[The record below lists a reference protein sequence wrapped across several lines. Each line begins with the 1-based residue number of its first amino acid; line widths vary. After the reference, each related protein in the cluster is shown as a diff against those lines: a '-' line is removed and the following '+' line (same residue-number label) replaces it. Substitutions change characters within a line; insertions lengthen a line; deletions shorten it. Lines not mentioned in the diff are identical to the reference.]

1 MALGGVLSLK
11 VANLAWI
18 ARGKVGFAPSAS
30 KADTDPDFPI
40 DKTSIIL
47 LLAGNLGFKSY
58 LEICSTVSGNF
69 YHRIRGTGLLD
80 TRRLLYRC
88 KWYQRD
94 GLPIDYRSPG
104 DDIAEALADL
114 RRDGF
119 VPDICLVDSWHEYAT
134 SLRDIEAA
142 YALLPLGGV
151 LVVHDCL
158 PPSLDMALPKQS
170 LGCWCGYSYRA
181 YIDFVSHTP
190 GLEHFTIDSDY
201 GCGVV
206 IKGGRSTS
214 ATARLLEA
222 LLPAPRPV
230 LGPRMLAQWKTSADD
245 PGASFALLHAHKH
258 DLLNLVSSE
267 QFCEAIEQVET

>member
-18 ARGKVGFAPSAS
+18 ARGKVGFAPSAA
-30 KADTDPDFPI
+30 KADTDPDIPI
-40 DKTSIIL
+40 DKTEIVL
-47 LLAGNLGFKSY
+47 MLARTLDLKRY
-58 LEICSTVSGNF
+58 LEICSTVSGNVH
-69 YHRIRGTGLLD
+69 HRVRNSGLLD
-80 TRRLLYRC
+80 CRRLLYRC

-94 GLPIDYRSPG
+94 GLPIDYRSPD
-104 DDIAEALADL
+104 DDIAGALADL

-142 YALLPLGGV
+142 YALLPLGGAM
-151 LVVHDCL
+151 VVHDCL
-158 PPSLDMALPKQS
+158 PPSLDMALPEPS
-170 LGCWCGYSYRA
+170 PGCWCGYSYRA
-181 YIDFVSHTP
+181 YVDFIMHTP

-206 IKGGRSTS
+206 IKGGRNTS
-214 ATARLLEA
+214 AAARLLEA
-222 LLPAPRPV
+222 LLPSVRPV
-230 LGPRMLAQWKTSADD
+230 PGPEMLAQWKACAAD

-267 QFCEAIEQVET
+267 QFLEAIEQV